1 MRLVCRLSAD
11 GQARLQSAM
20 ELVCS
25 SCSNESTATADCAA
39 LLATHLREAPADA
52 YLLGNP
58 DEMLDGSISE
68 DQVE

>member
-1 MRLVCRLSAD
+1 
-11 GQARLQSAM
+11 M